1 MQSASGSA
9 VDAVLGSLAGMRM
22 VDLAPRLERGIPR
35 WPTHPHL
42 TIDKAVTHEHDGYY
56 CQAIMMAEHTGA
68 HVDAPAHMLPN
79 RMDRTIDT
87 FPADHLFSA
96 AVLYD
101 LSSLDLK
108 PGDLVTPAMIEACER
123 STGAKVGKGEI
134 ALVNYGWMKRYWR
147 TDGQAQWYVLN
158 APGMSEDTT
167 EWFRARG
174 VRAVGTDTV
183 AAETSIVDGKAWG
196 EPRPCQK
203 LAAARYPDH
212 RNAGQPRAGHAP
224 VSVYGHAAAH
234 SRRIRFADPP
244 GRLLPDLT
252 DLGARPSRDLEPDHA
267 D

>member
-1 MQSASGSA
+1 MLPADARA
-9 VDAVLGSLAGMRM
+9 VDSVLSFLAGMRM

-68 HVDAPAHMLPN
+68 HVDAPAHMLPH

-101 LSSLDLK
+101 LSEHDLK
-108 PGDLVTPAMIEACER
+108 PGDLVSPAMIEACER
-123 STGAKVGKGEI
+123 KTGVKVGKGEI

-147 TDGQAQWYVLN
+147 TDGEAQWYVLN

-167 EWFRARG
+167 EWFRNRG
-174 VRAVGTDTV
+174 VKAVGTDTV
-183 AAETSIVDGKAWG
+183 AGETSIVDGKPGGNPGHMKSWLPNDILIVEMLANL
-196 EPRPCQK
+196 EQVTPRSLFMAMP
-203 LAAARYPDH
+203 LHIHEGSGSPIR
-212 RNAGQPRAGHAP
+212 P
-224 VSVYGHAAAH
+224 VAFCPA
-234 SRRIRFADPP
+234 
-244 GRLLPDLT
+244 
-252 DLGARPSRDLEPDHA
+252 
-267 D
+267 